1 MLQEVDSFVDLYN
14 LVVDNL
20 MIKDYFSIKVW
31 QKENY
36 YKFMMYFKEIKE
48 FEEGF
53 KKVVFYF
60 FFFLKFD
67 LDQMIN

>member
-48 FEEGF
+48 LEEGF

-60 FFFLKFD
+60 FFFLEFD